1 MPVKEIFPMRNDF
14 LQGADKGICTCIA
27 LVWARKTLLK
37 GSGLDSYSELGLDD
51 HTMNAQ
57 MAKLRKLDNQPAEQ
71 CELVGLKPDGPDT
84 TIHSIDDV
92 INKTKASASGVAIFW
107 TQTHTMGYRYA
118 SKEKEFFDN
127 EKGLYRAELTDDL
140 KKKMTD
146 IISPNGPVI
155 GLRLLKLPS

>member
-1 MPVKEIFPMRNDF
+1 MPVRQIFS
-14 LQGADKGICTCIA
+14 LQNNFSQGTERGICTCIA

-37 GSGLDSYSELGLDD
+37 GSGLDSHSELGLDY

-71 CELVGLKPDGPDT
+71 CELVGLKPDGSDQR
-84 TIHSIDDV
+84 IHSIDEV

>member
-1 MPVKEIFPMRNDF
+1 MPVRQIFS
-14 LQGADKGICTCIA
+14 LQNNFSQGTERGICTCIA

-37 GSGLDSYSELGLDD
+37 GSGLDSHSELGLDY

-71 CELVGLKPDGPDT
+71 CELVGLKPDGSDQR
-84 TIHSIDDV
+84 IHSIDDV

-140 KKKMTD
+140 KKKMID

>member
-1 MPVKEIFPMRNDF
+1 MPVRQIFS
-14 LQGADKGICTCIA
+14 LQNNFSQGTERGICTCIA

-37 GSGLDSYSELGLDD
+37 GSGLDSHSELGLDY

-71 CELVGLKPDGPDT
+71 CELVGLKPDGSDQR
-84 TIHSIDDV
+84 IHSIDEV

-140 KKKMTD
+140 KKKMID